1 MTMIRKSRW
10 VLIAVILFAGSLVA
24 QDTVRVMTYNLLQ
37 YFSAPDSRD
46 PYFRTVIQAT
56 KPDLLVVEEI
66 SDPSSVAGFL
76 TNVLNYGGTD
86 EYGAGSFI
94 ESPNGAGWGGSN
106 ELFYRKSKFSFIDN
120 QAISTELR
128 DINQFTVQHSSG
140 RNLLVYAVHLKAS
153 NTAEDSAQRSR
164 EIENLM
170 TVTRALPAGTDYI
183 VTGDFNFYG
192 DQEPAYKKLTLPV
205 NAAGTFI
212 NPIPMNG
219 TWNSNQ
225 YTEFHTQSTR
235 ASLGGLDD
243 RFDLILVSKA
253 VKDAG
258 GITMLN
264 PWTYYIAFG
273 NDGKHYNQ
281 DINLQPNTAV
291 DTSVA
296 NALFYASDHLPVI
309 ASFTFDPIVSVSNP
323 SVLPSSYSLSQNH
336 PNPFNPSTELEYR
349 VPAYGQV
356 TLKVFD
362 ILGHEIASLVDDMRA
377 PGTYR
382 VSWDASGMPSGVYF
396 YRMTAGSF
404 VSTRKMVL
412 LQ

>member
-1 MTMIRKSRW
+1 MIRRSTW
-10 VLIAVILFAGSLVA
+10 LLVLAVLVTGSLVA

-46 PYFRTVIQAT
+46 SYFRTVLQAT

-86 EYGAGSFI
+86 EYGAGTFI
-94 ESPNGAGWGGSN
+94 ESPNGAAWGGSN
-106 ELFYRKSKFSFIDN
+106 ALYYRKSKFSFIEN
-120 QAISTELR
+120 QAILTELR

-140 RNLLVYAVHLKAS
+140 RYLLVYAVHLKAS
-153 NTAEDSAQRSR
+153 NTAADSAQRSR

-170 TVTRALPAGTDYI
+170 QVTRALPAGTDYI

-192 DQEPAYKKLTLPV
+192 DYEPAYVKLTTPL
-205 NAAGTFI
+205 NAPGTFI
-212 NPIPMNG
+212 NPIPMFG

-225 YTEFHTQSTR
+225 YPEFHTQATR

-273 NDGKHYNQ
+273 NDGSHYNK
-281 DINLQPNTAV
+281 DINDPNPPNTAV
-291 DTSVA
+291 DTAVA

-323 SVLPSSYSLSQNH
+323 SPLPKPPQSLQSVN
-336 PNPFNPSTELEYR
+336 
-349 VPAYGQV
+349 
-356 TLKVFD
+356 
-362 ILGHEIASLVDDMRA
+362 RA
-377 PGTYR
+377 R
-382 VSWDASGMPSGVYF
+382 VSCPGLRPGDPEGLRHPRSRSC
-396 YRMTAGSF
+396 F
-404 VSTRKMVL
+404 VGG
-412 LQ
+412 